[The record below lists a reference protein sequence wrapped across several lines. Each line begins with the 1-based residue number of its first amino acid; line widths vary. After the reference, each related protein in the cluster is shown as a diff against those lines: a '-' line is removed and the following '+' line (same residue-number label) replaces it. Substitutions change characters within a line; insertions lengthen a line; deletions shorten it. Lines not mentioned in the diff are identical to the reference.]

1 MGLKLKKWGYVLVY
15 VDNAFVEHRGR
26 QWCHL
31 LADSI
36 DELHEFAAS
45 VGLSKHAFHRAARI
59 PHYDISTRQRFLVL
73 AKGAQSVTVRQ
84 GILLSR
90 HLAVSKTTGRSKQAR
105 QQELFV

>member
-1 MGLKLKKWGYVLVY
+1 MY

-36 DELHEFAAS
+36 EELHEFAAS
-45 VGLSKHAFHRAARI
+45 VGLSRHAFHRTARI
-59 PHYDISTRQRFLVL
+59 PHYDISAKQRFLVL
-73 AKGAQSVTVRQ
+73 AQGVQSVTVRQ
-84 GILLSR
+84 GILLCR
-90 HLAVSKTTGRSKQAR
+90 HLASPKTTARAKPVR